1 MNKLIFALLCLV
13 STNLLSQSF
22 EIQNELGDSINNDTL
37 KFTFSITETNIEI
50 HLGLKNESGNNIESN
65 VTRYE
70 ENVLGYTSN
79 YFCWGSCTGVTAS
92 GSQPVVTPNGFVNI
106 NSGTTI
112 PSSNGFT
119 LYYDPNYLA
128 GTSLFKIKFF
138 DRNNTIDSS
147 IVYIQI
153 TTINDLH
160 IQDKIFENTSVKI
173 SNNQISVDSDL
184 SNFSSI
190 LYDINGKE
198 LLITD
203 KKVIKLN
210 QTKNGI
216 YFLKVK
222 SKSHFKVFK
231 FIKN

>member
-92 GSQPVVTPNGFVNI
+92 GSQPVLTPNGFVNI

-173 SNNQISVDSDL
+173 SNNQISVNTDL

-198 LLITD
+198 LFITD

-231 FIKN
+231 LIKN

>member
-92 GSQPVVTPNGFVNI
+92 GSQPVLTPNGFVNI

-173 SNNQISVDSDL
+173 SNNQISVNTDL

>member
-173 SNNQISVDSDL
+173 SNNQISVNTDL

-198 LLITD
+198 LFITD

-231 FIKN
+231 LIKN